1 MVPTLPQTLEAFPV
15 ESESWSSSALRCA
28 MVETQGKRP
37 TQEDAFA
44 FSCTQ
49 TWGDFWV
56 LDGHR
61 GNEAAQFGAA
71 ALREE
76 IGENIKKG
84 KLPSTSKIEQT
95 FRSIDNRLRKHFKQH
110 PDKPKAGTTVIGAL
124 VAQQQD
130 GTYHAKLINCGDS
143 RGIIIQN
150 PLPDNGSL
158 SIIETIDHKPGDP
171 IEKARI
177 LAAGGK
183 VKGGGSTR
191 IDGKLAVS
199 RGFGDFDF
207 KADKS
212 RKAAEQKVSCQPDV
226 YEALN
231 LMPGSLIVLACD
243 GVWSVL
249 SSKEVAATV
258 QEELKASPQADLGDV
273 AATIVNLSLE
283 LGSKDN
289 LTVLLVHLVGEVPK
303 GTQGVPLDTAA
314 VEVSKETCLTSP

>member
-1 MVPTLPQTLEAFPV
+1 M
-15 ESESWSSSALRCA
+15 ESESFSSSALRGA
-28 MVETQGKRP
+28 MVESQGKRP

-44 FSCTQ
+44 FSCSQ
-49 TWGDFWV
+49 QWGDFWV

-61 GNEAAQFGAA
+61 GSEAAQFGAT

-76 IGENIKKG
+76 IGATIKKG
-84 KLPSTSKIEQT
+84 KLPSTSKIEQS
-95 FRSIDNRLRKHFKQH
+95 FRSVDNQLRKHFKQH

-130 GTYHAKLINCGDS
+130 GSYQAKLINCGDS

-150 PLPDNGSL
+150 PLSEDGSL

-183 VKGGGSTR
+183 VKGGGNTR

-199 RGFGDFDF
+199 RGLGDFDF

-226 YEALN
+226 YEASN
-231 LMPGSLIVLACD
+231 LMPGSVLVLACD
-243 GVWSVL
+243 GVWNVL
-249 SSKEVAATV
+249 SSEEVAATV
-258 QEELKASPQADLGDV
+258 QEELQADPQADLNEV
-273 AATIVNLSLE
+273 AATIVDLSLE
-283 LGSKDN
+283 LGSTDN
-289 LTVLLVHLVGEVPK
+289 VTVLLVHLVGEKPK
-303 GTQGVPLDTAA
+303 GTQGVPPDTAA
-314 VEVSKETCLTSP
+314 VEVSRETCLRPDASGA